1 MSHIEAVTK
10 PVLLPLVMLRTDK
23 RTLNTEE
30 LGILARWMTL
40 RSMVSDG
47 LFDEQNFTEPNPS
60 DSRSEILWASRF
72 FLSDCT

>member
-10 PVLLPLVMLRTDK
+10 PVLLPLVMSRTDK

-47 LFDEQNFTEPNPS
+47 LFEVNH
-60 DSRSEILWASRF
+60 
-72 FLSDCT
+72 LS